1 MESEKDYVI
10 LRKTITTLS
19 TSFILAYLLTIT
31 GLIQQLTDGE
41 ELSYHTGNDMAGWF
55 LVYLFYVG
63 AVIAVYGNFVS
74 VILDAIRKK

>member
-31 GLIQQLTDGE
+31 GLVQQLTDGE
-41 ELSYHTGNDMAGWF
+41 ELSYHTGRYSKEMA
-55 LVYLFYVG
+55 
-63 AVIAVYGNFVS
+63 S
-74 VILDAIRKK
+74 QHEMAICLLPRHIRLN

>member
-31 GLIQQLTDGE
+31 GLVQQLTDGE
-41 ELSYHTGNDMAGWF
+41 ELSYHTGNDMAG
-55 LVYLFYVG
+55 
-63 AVIAVYGNFVS
+63 
-74 VILDAIRKK
+74 